1 MKIIH
6 QCFIALSLLCSATAA
21 QAQLVTWT
29 FDNLKITERGAT
41 RGSSFVDTLTGTI
54 DYDADTGVSSNVNLN
69 FTGFL
74 GTATNTSNSNFWNVV
89 SVSPNYSVFNLQAT
103 FAGGKYISYSIDFG
117 GALLTNAGG
126 TLNASRIQTAG
137 GSNNAAIS
145 VAGSIIG
152 VPVPAAST
160 VPEPEMAW
168 LFGAGLLGIAGLSK
182 RRRS

>member
-1 MKIIH
+1 MKTIH
-6 QCFIALSLLCSATAA
+6 QCFIAISLVCSATAA

-54 DYDADTGVSSNVNLN
+54 DYDADTGESSNVNLN

-74 GTATNTSNSNFWNVV
+74 GTATSTSNSNFWNVV
-89 SVSPNYSVFNLQAT
+89 SFSPNYSVFNLQAT

-126 TLNASRIQTAG
+126 TLNASRIQTSG
-137 GSNNAAIS
+137 GSSNAAIS
-145 VAGSIIG
+145 VTGSITG
-152 VPVPAAST
+152 LPVVAASA

-168 LFGAGLLGIAGLSK
+168 LLGAGLLGIAGLSK
-182 RRRS
+182 RRQS